1 MMLFNLL
8 RYSVFFLIL
17 IIFSPLI
24 FFIRLIIKKIKRRD
38 ILDEYLEIFFNVKTK
53 IILVL
58 INYIG
63 VKSSGFLIEHNLVT
77 YYFKGV
83 KFNINHHFVFT
94 RKTFSLDNTL
104 NNMSE
109 VYNFIDNKIKQPF
122 DTFIDVGANL
132 GFHSLFVAKKYG
144 KNIKILSLEASKQ
157 TYNLFLE
164 NLKIQDF
171 YVKNIMPINKL
182 VYSSSIQ
189 NIKFVNNMFGQ
200 NHILNEN
207 FYNKKLTYENVSS
220 ETLFNIYK
228 NSNFLN
234 TSSVFVKIDIEGSEY
249 HLFNCL
255 KKINPQGF
263 IFEVNTRAEAKK
275 YYKIEEFFGDYL
287 CFDLEN
293 FKILNSLEEFST
305 SISKIYSKPGKIRA
319 KDLLMLKR

>member
-1 MMLFNLL
+1 MLFNLL

-24 FFIRLIIKKIKRRD
+24 FFIKFIIKKIKNRD
-38 ILDEYLEIFFNVKTK
+38 ILDKYLEIIFNVKTK
-53 IILVL
+53 IILIL
-58 INYIG
+58 IKYIG
-63 VKSSGFLIEHNLVT
+63 VKSSGFLIEHNLAT

-94 RKTFSLDNTL
+94 RKTFSLENTL
-104 NNMSE
+104 NNMSK
-109 VYNFIDNKIKQPF
+109 VYDFIDNKIKQPF

-144 KNIKILSLEASKQ
+144 KDIKILSLEASKQ

-171 YVKNIMPINKL
+171 YVQNIMPINKL
-182 VYSSSIQ
+182 VYSSSNQ

-207 FYNKKLTYENVSS
+207 LYNKKLTYENVSS

-255 KKINPQGF
+255 KKIKPQGF
-263 IFEVNTRAEAKK
+263 IFEVNTRGEAKK

-293 FKILNSLEEFST
+293 FKILKSLEEFST
-305 SISKIYSKPGKIRA
+305 SISKIYSRPGKILS